1 MDGAT
6 IIEADGGSNRDDDQ
20 HFVGDAAS
28 DDDAQRIAD
37 WHNAAVTGRRR
48 LVSRRSPTMPDTP
61 EETLDGSTTHACS
74 LPSTPVVMPGSPTMP
89 DTPWSRAQIT
99 DDIITGEDIRAAIA
113 EACSLTNPRLSEV
126 EWDDV
131 AAILC
136 GERWVERDP
145 EPGEPVAPFI
155 HYYRRS
161 REPHDA

>member
-48 LVSRRSPTMPDTP
+48 LVSRR
-61 EETLDGSTTHACS
+61 
-74 LPSTPVVMPGSPTMP
+74 SPTMP